1 MTTAGVP
8 FSTQTLAV
16 TSTPRSLSLASISS
30 EGSTDSHLVEREDIV
45 ALTTA
50 VRAFKDALGKLKR
63 IFHPERDKSET
74 LRVAGH
80 ERLGEVLR
88 ILRTILEKYSPIQHN
103 ELLAAASHLISH
115 VNDSIISSTHVQHS
129 PPRTTPLNTDIL

>member
-1 MTTAGVP
+1 MGVAMTTAGVP

-63 IFHPERDKSET
+63 IFHPERGT
-74 LRVAGH
+74 WRVEDVGGGCRV
-80 ERLGEVLR
+80 EEWWVMGGG
-88 ILRTILEKYSPIQHN
+88 
-103 ELLAAASHLISH
+103 
-115 VNDSIISSTHVQHS
+115 
-129 PPRTTPLNTDIL
+129 

>member
-1 MTTAGVP
+1 MYFCCGGRWSLLRVSVVMTTGMRAAPLSTTLLALQRLP
-8 FSTQTLAV
+8 FA
-16 TSTPRSLSLASISS
+16 A
-30 EGSTDSHLVEREDIV
+30 
-45 ALTTA
+45 
-50 VRAFKDALGKLKR
+50 
-63 IFHPERDKSET
+63 DKSET

-115 VNDSIISSTHVQHS
+115 VNGECDA
-129 PPRTTPLNTDIL
+129 